1 MPSPSGSWC
10 FLREDQMCDRP
21 GCTRPRHVDSLCAH
35 HLAGA
40 TAGERSI
47 ALLFDGWDTEQKRP
61 EMKWFVGIKVYTED
75 ELPAHLR
82 PLIRLLEALR
92 K

>member
-1 MPSPSGSWC
+1 MPSPSGCWF

-40 TAGERSI
+40 NAAERNT
-47 ALLFDGWDTEQKRP
+47 ALLFDGWETSQERP
-61 EMKWFVGIKVYTED
+61 DAEWFVGFQPTNHV
-75 ELPAHLR
+75 ELPPHLR
-82 PLIRLLEALR
+82 PVARLLEALGL
-92 K
+92 